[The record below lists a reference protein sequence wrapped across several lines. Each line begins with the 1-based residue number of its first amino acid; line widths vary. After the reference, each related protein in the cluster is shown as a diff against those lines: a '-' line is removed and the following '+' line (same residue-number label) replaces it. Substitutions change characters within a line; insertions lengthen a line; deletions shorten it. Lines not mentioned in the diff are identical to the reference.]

1 MIHCRNMS
9 HIERIFCIGNKPAPR
24 GASTERVMM
33 TCNDI
38 VTTSAAPVNGLDSH
52 YWDEPATL
60 CNPFASEK
68 LRRRSRVKSPHMCY
82 ELGPGYHG
90 HPHGSIVVTD
100 GDEWVV
106 WERTAPEFLKNK
118 T

>member
-1 MIHCRNMS
+1 M
-9 HIERIFCIGNKPAPR
+9 
-24 GASTERVMM
+24 
-33 TCNDI
+33 NDI
-38 VTTSAAPVNGLDSH
+38 VTTSAATVNGLDSH
-52 YWDEPATL
+52 YWDDPDKL

-68 LRRRSRVKSPHMCY
+68 LRRRSGVGSPNICY

-106 WERTAPEFLKNK
+106 WSRTAPEFLKNK